1 MKNII
6 SRSIIALGL
15 VAMFLGA
22 GTAITKAQESDSS
35 VYVRLTSIDPEL
47 LQYFPRWYVCESD
60 LQAKIFNA
68 FRVLGYRRDR
78 LDQQKI
84 MVTAQPIANAEDPYE
99 ILIVECGL
107 ERMTSQEMSANLPN
121 ILSKL
126 SERTRQYCYSE
137 IPTTIPA
144 SQPQAEAITSFLQP
158 TNVNHSFLLSAFEQ
172 SLKLGK
178 SGFWVTNIMGTD
190 QVGYHFWNAGEA
202 KVLLQRPL
210 YINDDVD
217 SRRAIPYLLNARLGF
232 GYRLTSNPNE
242 SSILNFIPARKL
254 DAGYGGKFVGGLDFN
269 MPFAPQFG
277 LSINAELP
285 LVPIKSTENIDTTTY
300 VMNSIDV
307 DRDIT
312 LDDRYDQNQ
321 TLKNTANLI
330 RSTGQVTF
338 FYNLWLDDQKP
349 ENFFRFDVGLNYYEV
364 QEAAVIADG
373 NRSYLAADGVV
384 TADGSNG
391 LRLWKPN
398 EFADWVYVKAEYR
411 NQSNSPVGIS
421 FQYANQ
427 ALLAHAYIP
436 LLGQWL
442 YLEGKYSTIL
452 RDVRPFERG
461 NMFMISPVLRLTF

>member
-1 MKNII
+1 M
-6 SRSIIALGL
+6 
-15 VAMFLGA
+15 
-22 GTAITKAQESDSS
+22 KAQESDSS
-35 VYVRLTSIDPEL
+35 VYARLTSIDPEL
-47 LQYFPRWYVCESD
+47 LQYFPRWYVCETD

-84 MVTAQPIANAEDPYE
+84 MVTAQPTPNTEDGYE
-99 ILIVECGL
+99 ILLVECGL
-107 ERMTSQEMSANLPN
+107 ERMTGQELNANLPN
-121 ILSKL
+121 IQGKL
-126 SERTRQYCYSE
+126 SERTRQYCYTD
-137 IPTTIPA
+137 IPTTTPA
-144 SQPQAEAITSFLQP
+144 TQPQAEAITSFLQP
-158 TNVNHSFLLSAFEQ
+158 TNVNHSFLLSGFEQ

-178 SGFWVTNIMGTD
+178 SGFWIKNVMGTD

-210 YINDDVD
+210 YINNDPN

-254 DAGYGGKFVGGLDFN
+254 DAGYGGKFIGALDFH
-269 MPFAPQFG
+269 MPFAPEFG
-277 LSINAELP
+277 ISINAEMP
-285 LVPIKSTENIDTTTY
+285 LVPVKSTENIDTTTY
-300 VMNSIDV
+300 VMNAIDV
-307 DRDIT
+307 DRELT
-312 LDDRYDQNQ
+312 LDDRFDQKQ
-321 TLKNTANLI
+321 VLKNTVNLI
-330 RSTGQVTF
+330 RTTGQVSF
-338 FYNLWLDDQKP
+338 FYNMWLDDQKP

-364 QEAAVIADG
+364 HEAAVLADG
-373 NRSYLAADGVV
+373 NRAYMAIDGV
-384 TADGSNG
+384 GG
-391 LRLWKPN
+391 LNLWKPN
-398 EFADWVYVKAEYR
+398 EFADWVYLKAEYR
-411 NQSNSPVGIS
+411 NQSAFPFGVS

-452 RDVRPFERG
+452 RDLRPFERG

>member
-6 SRSIIALGL
+6 NRSIL
-15 VAMFLGA
+15 VFGFLMMFLISGPSSA
-22 GTAITKAQESDSS
+22 TAQESDSS

-84 MVTAQPIANAEDPYE
+84 MVTAQPVANAEDPYE
-99 ILIVECGL
+99 VLIVECGQ

-126 SERTRQYCYSE
+126 SERARQYCYTD
-137 IPTTIPA
+137 IPTTVPA
-144 SQPQAEAITSFLQP
+144 SQPQAEAIVSFLQP

-178 SGFWVTNIMGTD
+178 SGFWVKNVMGTD

-202 KVLLQRPL
+202 KVVLQRPL
-210 YINDDVD
+210 YVNDDPE

-242 SSILNFIPARKL
+242 SSVLNFIPSRKL
-254 DAGYGGKFVGGLDFN
+254 DAGYGGKFVGALDFN

-285 LVPIKSTENIDTTTY
+285 LVPVKLTESIDTSTY
-300 VMNSIDV
+300 VMNAIDA
-307 DRDIT
+307 DREGNIT
-312 LDDRYDQNQ
+312 FDDRYDEKQV
-321 TLKNTANLI
+321 LKNTANLI
-330 RSTGQVTF
+330 RATGQVTF
-338 FYNLWLDDQKP
+338 FYNLWLDDRKP
-349 ENFFRFDVGLNYYEV
+349 ENFFRFDAGLNYYEIR
-364 QEAAVIADG
+364 ETAVMNDG
-373 NRSYLAADGVV
+373 TRSYLALDGI
-384 TADGSNG
+384 GG
-391 LRLWKPN
+391 LNLWKPN
-398 EFADWVYVKAEYR
+398 EFADWLFLKAEYR
-411 NQSNSPVGIS
+411 NQSTFPFGIS
-421 FQYANQ
+421 MQYANQ
-427 ALLAHAYIP
+427 SLLAHAYIP
-436 LLGQWL
+436 ILGQWL
-442 YLEGKYSTIL
+442 YLEGKYNTIL

-461 NMFMISPVLRLTF
+461 TMFMISPVLRLTF

>member
-1 MKNII
+1 MKKII
-6 SRSIIALGL
+6 TRSIVLSGL
-15 VAMFLGA
+15 LAMFLMT
-22 GTAITKAQESDSS
+22 GTSAIKAQESDSS
-35 VYVRLTSIDPEL
+35 VYTRLTSIDPEL
-47 LQYFPRWYVCESD
+47 LQYFPRWYVCETD

-126 SERTRQYCYSE
+126 SERARQYCYSD
-137 IPTTIPA
+137 IPTTTPT
-144 SQPQAEAITSFLQP
+144 SQPQAEAIVSFLQP
-158 TNVNHSFLLSAFEQ
+158 TNVNHSFLLSGFEQ

-178 SGFWVTNIMGTD
+178 SGFWLKNIMGTD
-190 QVGYHFWNAGEA
+190 QTGYHFWNAGEA
-202 KVLLQRPL
+202 KVVLQRPL
-210 YINDDVD
+210 YINDDPE

-242 SSILNFIPARKL
+242 SSIMNFIPSRKL
-254 DAGYGGKFVGGLDFN
+254 DAGYGGKFIGALDFN

-277 LSINAELP
+277 ISVNAEMP
-285 LVPIKSTENIDTTTY
+285 LVPVKTTENVDTSTY
-300 VMNSIDV
+300 VLNSIDGN
-307 DRDIT
+307 RNLT
-312 LDDRYDQNQ
+312 LDDRFDENQ
-321 TLKNTANLI
+321 SLKSTVNLI
-330 RSTGQVTF
+330 RTTGQVTF
-338 FYNLWLDDQKP
+338 FYNYWLDDQKP

-364 QEAAVIADG
+364 REAAVLADG
-373 NRSYLAADGVV
+373 NRSYFAIDGV
-384 TADGSNG
+384 DGLN
-391 LRLWKPN
+391 LWKPN
-398 EFADWVYVKAEYR
+398 EFADWIYLKAEYR
-411 NQSNSPVGIS
+411 NQSAFPFGVS

-427 ALLAHAYIP
+427 SLLAHAYIP
-436 LLGQWL
+436 ILGQWL
-442 YLEGKYSTIL
+442 YLEGKYNTIL

>member
-1 MKNII
+1 MKKII
-6 SRSIIALGL
+6 NRSIVVFGL
-15 VAMFLGA
+15 LATFLIS
-22 GTAITKAQESDSS
+22 GTTVMKAQESDSS

-107 ERMTSQEMSANLPN
+107 ERMTAQEMSANLPN

-126 SERTRQYCYSE
+126 SERARQYCYTE
-137 IPTTIPA
+137 IPTTVPA
-144 SQPQAEAITSFLQP
+144 SQPQSEAITSFLQP
-158 TNVNHSFLLSAFEQ
+158 TNVNHSFLLSGFEQ

-178 SGFWVTNIMGTD
+178 SGFWLKNVMGTD

-210 YINDDVD
+210 YINDDAD

-242 SSILNFIPARKL
+242 SSVLNFIPARKL
-254 DAGYGGKFVGGLDFN
+254 DAGYGGKFIGALDFH
-269 MPFAPQFG
+269 MPFAPEFG
-277 LSINAELP
+277 VSINAEMP
-285 LVPIKSTENIDTTTY
+285 LMPIKATENIDTTTY
-300 VMNSIDV
+300 VMNP
-307 DRDIT
+307 IT
-312 LDDRYDQNQ
+312 DEGRLELDADRYDENQ
-321 TLKNTANLI
+321 ILKNTVNLI
-330 RSTGQVTF
+330 RTTGQVTF
-338 FYNLWLDDQKP
+338 FYNMWLDDQKP

-364 QEAAVIADG
+364 REAAVLADG
-373 NRSYLAADGVV
+373 NRAYLATDGV
-384 TADGSNG
+384 GG
-391 LRLWKPN
+391 LNLWKPN
-398 EFADWVYVKAEYR
+398 EFADWVFLKAEYR
-411 NQSNSPVGIS
+411 NQSAFPFGVS

-452 RDVRPFERG
+452 RDIRPFERG